1 MHAEL
6 PNARIPALAA
16 FLAEHRS
23 KAHRVMHHLI
33 GLQRPFL
40 LKSDLHDAIDALCRD
55 DDQIADTALARALYQ
70 AQEAAID
77 ASWVYLA
84 LRRRVAKWDY
94 LRIHLET
101 MDLHDVSVSEF
112 LRFKEHLATGGHDDP
127 FGLEIDLQPFYREQQ
142 KLSEEGS
149 IGRGVEFLN
158 RRLSSR
164 LFDELGKGDQRLLG
178 FLRMHSHRGHQLML
192 NDAIGSVTELRNALR
207 QAMIPLRRRPSHT
220 SYSELAGDLRGFGF
234 EAGWGSDAA
243 RVRETMSLLL
253 DILEAPSPHSLE
265 SFLSRVPMI
274 FSIAIVSPHGWFG
287 QSNVLGRPDT
297 GGQVVYILDQV
308 RALERE
314 MHQRLVEQG
323 IDIEPRVV
331 VLTRLIPEAEGTMC
345 NEPLEPIA
353 GTRNAVILRVPFRNQ
368 AGEVVPHWVSRFR
381 IWPYLERFALD
392 AERELLAELGERPDL
407 IIGNYSDGNLVAS
420 LLSQRLGVSQCTIA
434 HALEKAK
441 YLFSDLYW
449 RENEE
454 RYHFAAQFTAD
465 LIAMNT
471 ADFVITSTYQEIAG
485 TDDSVGQYESYT
497 SFTMPGLYRVVSGL
511 DVYDP
516 KFNIVS
522 PGADEAIYFPYT
534 DVERRLSHLQDEI
547 DALIYGGPRQGESR
561 GILADRERPLLFT
574 MARLDRIKNIS
585 GLIEWFARN
594 AELREQTSLVVV
606 AGHVDPQRSGDDEE
620 IEQINRVHAL
630 FDEHQ
635 LDGQVR
641 WLGIHLEKPLAGELY
656 RTIADRR
663 GAFVQPALF
672 EAFGLTVVEAMSCGL
687 PVFATCYGGP
697 LEIIED
703 GVSGFHIDPNHGEA
717 AAAMIAAFFSRCAE
731 DPDHWAALSEG
742 ALIRVEERYTWR
754 RYAERMMTL
763 SRVYGF
769 WKFVTNLERTETA
782 RYLEM
787 FYGLQYRPLANS
799 VPG

>member
-1 MHAEL
+1 MQAEV

-16 FLAEHRS
+16 FLAENRS

-40 LKSDLHDAIDALCRD
+40 LQSDLQDALEQLCRD
-55 DDQIADTALARALYQ
+55 DDQIADSALARALLQ
-70 AQEAAID
+70 AQEAAIN

-101 MDLHDVSVSEF
+101 MDLNEVTVSEF
-112 LRFKEHLATGGHDDP
+112 LRFKEHLATGGNDDP
-127 FGLEIDLQPFYREQQ
+127 FGLEIDLRPFYREQQ
-142 KLSEEGS
+142 TLSEEGS

-178 FLRMHSHRGHQLML
+178 FLRMHSYRGHQLML
-192 NDAIGSVTELRNALR
+192 NDAISSVAELRNALR

-220 SYSELAGDLRGFGF
+220 PYAELSADLRGFGF
-234 EAGWGSDAA
+234 EAGWGHDAA
-243 RVRETMSLLL
+243 RIRETMGLLL
-253 DILEAPSPHSLE
+253 DILEAPSPQSLE

-314 MHQRLVEQG
+314 MHQRLAEQG

-331 VLTRLIPEAEGTMC
+331 VLTRLIPESEGTMC
-345 NEPLEPIA
+345 NERLEPIA
-353 GTRNAVILRVPFRNQ
+353 GTRNAVILRVPFRNA
-368 AGEVVPHWVSRFR
+368 AGEVLPHWVSRFR
-381 IWPYLERFALD
+381 IWPYLEGYALD
-392 AERELLAELGERPDL
+392 AERELLAELGGRPDL

-420 LLSQRLGVSQCTIA
+420 LLSQRLGVSQCNIA
-434 HALEKAK
+434 HALEKTK
-441 YLFSDLYW
+441 YLLSDLYW
-449 RENEE
+449 RDNEE
-454 RYHFAAQFTAD
+454 RYHFSAQFTAD
-465 LIAMNT
+465 LIAINS

-497 SFTMPGLYRVVSGL
+497 SFTMPGLYRVVSGV

-522 PGADEAIYFPYT
+522 PGADEDIYFPYT
-534 DVERRLSHLQDEI
+534 DGERRLIHLQDEI
-547 DALIYGGPRQGESR
+547 ADLIYGGPREGESR
-561 GILADRERPLLFT
+561 GQLADHERPLLFT
-574 MARLDRIKNIS
+574 MARLDRIKNIT
-585 GLIEWFARN
+585 GLVDWFGN
-594 AELREQTSLVVV
+594 SPELREQANLVVV
-606 AGHVDPQRSGDDEE
+606 GGHVDPGRSGDDEE
-620 IEQINRVHAL
+620 REQIEAMHYL
-630 FDEHQ
+630 FDHHG

-656 RTIADRR
+656 RSIADRR
-663 GAFVQPALF
+663 GLFVQPALF
-672 EAFGLTVVEAMSCGL
+672 EAFGLTVIEAMSCGL
-687 PVFATCYGGP
+687 PVFATRYGGP

-717 AAAMIAAFFSRCAE
+717 SATLIADFLRRCAE
-731 DPDHWAALSEG
+731 DGDQWLALSDG
-742 ALIRVEERYTWR
+742 ALARVEERYTWR

-769 WKFVTNLERTETA
+769 WKYVSNLERTETT

-787 FYGLQYRPLANS
+787 FYGLQYRPLARS
-799 VPG
+799 IA